1 MRYRAYPNHD
11 GKYVSTKLRKDSA
24 SSVSLLVNSILY
36 VYYIPEIYP
45 SKYDMQKKLPKIM
58 LNAISLY
65 LPARVESPR
74 NSSDISGT
82 SAVTSQD
89 PLESGPPQ
97 YGARSVERVE
107 FHHIGVTRSIDLDDR
122 SGPEDYVI
130 YAITDLKQ

>member
-1 MRYRAYPNHD
+1 M
-11 GKYVSTKLRKDSA
+11 
-24 SSVSLLVNSILY
+24 
-36 VYYIPEIYP
+36 YIIYP
-45 SKYDMQKKLPKIM
+45 KYTQVNMICKKLPKIM

-107 FHHIGVTRSIDLDDR
+107 FHHIGVARSIDLDDR
-122 SGPEDYVI
+122 AGPEDYVI